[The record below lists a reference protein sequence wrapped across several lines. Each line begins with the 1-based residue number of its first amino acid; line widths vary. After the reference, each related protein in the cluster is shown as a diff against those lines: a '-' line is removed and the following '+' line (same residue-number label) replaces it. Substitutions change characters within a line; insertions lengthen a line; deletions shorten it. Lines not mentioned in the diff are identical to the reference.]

1 MPKEEPQ
8 MCHFETVLSR
18 ISAADSKELTEI
30 VQSTIKRYAVLFPE
44 MEILYL
50 ALPKD
55 EPDERNKI
63 LHSIMALEE

>member
-44 MEILYL
+44 TEILYL

-63 LHSIMALEE
+63 PHSIMALEE